1 MTRQMIPA
9 NLLFIFA
16 GLYPIEIPVN
26 TATSGRLEL
35 TSNFYAR
42 YNREFLYLDGTWKLD
57 GTYLLNGYKKT
68 AGLDLYPFGMLI
80 RGNLSARNVV
90 DGRAVGM
97 ISEVFE
103 EIKVHTALLLR
114 SSMLAGTRV
123 GVQQWLRGYTAV
135 SVDTEVRTA
144 CQTDATVY
152 PKMQEVL
159 TLHSDEEVN
168 ASMVSVSGIL
178 QQVSTGPEMIC
189 KLTVEN
195 DLWYLDGTYLLNG
208 TKLLDAEIFEY
219 EL

>member
-1 MTRQMIPA
+1 MPDITVSSCTGWNVEIGRD
-9 NLLFIFA
+9 LFTQWVQDS
-16 GLYPIEIPVN
+16 GTGPVSIWDVN
-26 TATSGRLEL
+26 
-35 TSNFYAR
+35 
-42 YNREFLYLDGTWKLD
+42 K
-57 GTYLLNGYKKT
+57 
-68 AGLDLYPFGMLI
+68 
-80 RGNLSARNVV
+80 GNLSARNVV

-114 SSMLAGTRV
+114 SSMAGTRV

-135 SVDTEVRTA
+135 SVDTEGATA

-178 QQVSTGPEMIC
+178 QQ
-189 KLTVEN
+189 
-195 DLWYLDGTYLLNG
+195 YLPGLR
-208 TKLLDAEIFEY
+208 
-219 EL
+219 